1 MGLRQSRVV
10 PPLAVAVLVAAMA
23 LIPALGDHRFYL
35 TDDSAAQFL
44 PSWYHLGELLRS
56 GQFPLLDPTLWAGG
70 NIAAEALF
78 GIWNPVLLA
87 TMVFVS
93 FVPNL
98 VIASVVVKTFFLVL
112 LALGVYGLARE
123 YDVPRGFSAVAAVTV
138 PFAGVTL
145 YFDAASWSS
154 GLTAFAFVPWFWWTL
169 RRCARGELTPLI
181 PFVAGYLAMTA
192 GNPYGALG
200 ACLAVVGLC
209 VEFAWAR
216 RWAPVRRTL
225 LGGIAVGLVAPL
237 PYLPLVL
244 TQSVTYRNGSTIG
257 NSGLMVPG
265 LGDLL
270 NASTPSFAAWVDAFE
285 TPYLTV
291 PATYLA
297 WYALPLLPWLRYHEI
312 VRALSS
318 RMAVPVYTVIG
329 LAFSVGPSEAWMFRW
344 PLRVVPYF
352 VLPTAILLA
361 IALAQGLAADN
372 RGRRA
377 AGSVLVILGGA
388 YLAEATRPDL
398 VYAHLASILLVGAL
412 TAAAVTVWLR
422 WPDRPA
428 ASAVLLAGCVAVLAF
443 QVTVFPRNQNLN
455 DYRFPT
461 NVATTSAALVPRY
474 PGTVLQVANNG
485 AVVHSPDPAALSSEV
500 MFGNMLQAVGVHSVT
515 SYYGMGFKAFTDV
528 LCIEFNGS
536 VCPDALR
543 RAWEPPAPGAP
554 PLADLLRLETVVVQ
568 NGLPG
573 VADVPVPQGWRVA
586 ERTVAVTVLRRDAAL
601 PHPQGRLSDAPAGT
615 VVADDVAA
623 ARGEFLQVTGGPGG
637 TLTFARLAWPGYTA
651 RVDGAEV
658 AVRQG
663 PAGLLTVDVPSG
675 AHEVELAWSP
685 PAFVPSVLAA
695 LLGAALAIGHALARA
710 IGRRRSG
717 PREEP
722 VAAEPVPP
730 VAEPVASR

>member
-1 MGLRQSRVV
+1 MDLRASRVV
-10 PPLAVAVLVAAMA
+10 PPLAVAVLAAAMA
-23 LIPALGDHRFYL
+23 LIPALRDHRFYL

-93 FVPNL
+93 LVPNL
-98 VIASVVVKTFFLVL
+98 VVASVVVKAFFLVL

-123 YDVPRGFSAVAAVTV
+123 YDVTPGFAAVAAVTV

-145 YFDAASWSS
+145 YFDAASWAS

-169 RRCARGELTPLI
+169 RRSARGELSPLV

-200 ACLAVVGLC
+200 SCLAVVGLV
-209 VEFAWAR
+209 VEFAWSR

-237 PYLPLVL
+237 TYLPLVL
-244 TQSVTYRNGSTIG
+244 TQSVTYRNDSKIG

-285 TPYLTV
+285 HPYLTV

-297 WYALPLLPWLRYHEI
+297 WYALPLLPWLRYRAI
-312 VRALSS
+312 VDALVS
-318 RMAVPVYTVIG
+318 RMAVPVYAVLG

-344 PLRVVPYF
+344 PLRVVPLF

-361 IALAQGLAADN
+361 IALTQGLAGDV
-372 RGRRA
+372 RRRRA
-377 AGSVLVILGGA
+377 VGSLLLILGGA

-398 VYAHLASILLVGAL
+398 VKAHAASVLLVGIL
-412 TAAAVTVWLR
+412 TAATVAVWLR
-422 WPDRPA
+422 WPTRGA
-428 ASAVLLAGCVAVLAF
+428 APAVLVAGCVAVLTF
-443 QVTVFPRNQNLN
+443 QVAVFPRNTNLN

-474 PGTVLQVANNG
+474 PGTMLQVANNG
-485 AVVHSPDPAALSSEV
+485 AVVHSADPAALTSEV
-500 MFGNMLQAVGVHSVT
+500 MFGNMLQAVGVQAVT
-515 SYYGMGFKAFTDV
+515 SYYGMGFKAYTDA

-543 RAWEPPAPGAP
+543 RAWAPPAPGAP
-554 PLADLLRLETVVVQ
+554 PLADLLRLETVVIQ

-573 VADVPVPQGWRVA
+573 VADVPVPGGWRVA
-586 ERTVAVTVLRRDAAL
+586 ERTAAVTVLRRDAAL

-623 ARGEFLQVTGGPGG
+623 PRSEAVRITDGPGG
-637 TLTFARLAWPGYTA
+637 TLTFARLAWPGYVA
-651 RVDGAEV
+651 RIDGGALP
-658 AVRQG
+658 VRQG
-663 PAGLLTVDVPSG
+663 PAGLLTVDVPAG
-675 AHEVELAWSP
+675 AHQVELAWSP
-685 PAFVPSVLAA
+685 PAAVPSALAA
-695 LLGAALAIGHALARA
+695 LLGAALAVAHAIARA
-710 IGRRRSG
+710 VRRRRSG
-717 PREEP
+717 RAEVASPTEP
-722 VAAEPVPP
+722 APV

>member
-1 MGLRQSRVV
+1 M
-10 PPLAVAVLVAAMA
+10 
-23 LIPALGDHRFYL
+23 
-35 TDDSAAQFL
+35 
-44 PSWYHLGELLRS
+44 
-56 GQFPLLDPTLWAGG
+56 
-70 NIAAEALF
+70 
-78 GIWNPVLLA
+78 
-87 TMVFVS
+87 
-93 FVPNL
+93 
-98 VIASVVVKTFFLVL
+98 
-112 LALGVYGLARE
+112 
-123 YDVPRGFSAVAAVTV
+123 
-138 PFAGVTL
+138 TL

-200 ACLAVVGLC
+200 ACLAVVGC
-209 VEFAWAR
+209 ASSSRGAR

-237 PYLPLVL
+237 TYLPLVL
-244 TQSVTYRNGSTIG
+244 TQSVTYRNGSNIG

-285 TPYLTV
+285 HPYLTV

-312 VRALSS
+312 VDALSS

-344 PLRVVPYF
+344 PLRVVPFF

-361 IALAQGLAADN
+361 IALAQGLARDY

-398 VYAHLASILLVGAL
+398 VYAHLASVLLVGAL
-412 TAAAVTVWLR
+412 TAAAVAVWLR

-428 ASAVLLAGCVAVLAF
+428 ASAVLLAGCVAVLTF
-443 QVTVFPRNQNLN
+443 QVAVFPRNKNLN

-485 AVVHSPDPAALSSEV
+485 AVVHSPDPSALTSEV
-500 MFGNMLQAVGVHSVT
+500 MFGNMLQAVGVQAVT
-515 SYYGMGFKAFTDV
+515 SYYGMGFKAYTDV

-543 RAWEPPAPGAP
+543 RAWAPPAPGAP

-573 VADVPVPQGWRVA
+573 VADVPVSAGLA
-586 ERTVAVTVLRRDAAL
+586 SRRAHRRGDRAA
-601 PHPQGRLSDAPAGT
+601 PGRRAAPPAGQA
-615 VVADDVAA
+615 VGRAGGHGGGRRRRGPAQRGRPDHRRPRWDADLRPA
-623 ARGEFLQVTGGPGG
+623 GL
-637 TLTFARLAWPGYTA
+637 ARLHRPH
-651 RVDGAEV
+651 RRREL

-663 PAGLLTVDVPSG
+663 PAGLLTVDVPAG

-685 PAFVPSVLAA
+685 PAAVPSALAA
-695 LLGAALAIGHALARA
+695 LLGAALAMAHASRVRSAGAAPASPTDPTVTRS
-710 IGRRRSG
+710 RRLPPS
-717 PREEP
+717 EP
-722 VAAEPVPP
+722 VAA
-730 VAEPVASR
+730 R